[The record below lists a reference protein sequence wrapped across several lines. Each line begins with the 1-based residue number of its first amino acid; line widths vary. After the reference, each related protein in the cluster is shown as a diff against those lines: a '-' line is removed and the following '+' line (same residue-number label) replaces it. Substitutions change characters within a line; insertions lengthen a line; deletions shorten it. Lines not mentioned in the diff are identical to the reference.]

1 MVFNIHTAFSD
12 DLAQA
17 WDELLSVSASN
28 VPFLKYNYQKL
39 WWESRGA
46 NEWSL
51 DSELVLITAEEGGLL
66 RGVAP
71 LFRTPQGELHLVGSI
86 EISDYL
92 DFIVRPED
100 APVFVAGVLD
110 ALQPM
115 DWQVMILDNILEGS
129 PLIPAFQETLKNT
142 SHELNLEPLEVAP
155 AITLQG
161 DWEAYLV
168 TVKKKQRHEIRRKL
182 RRAEESE
189 LGVTFKVIDQLEELP
204 QAIQHVFHLMRFDEE
219 KKDFLSPAMESLFE
233 NIAAWAFKEGI
244 LNLAFL
250 EIDGKPSACNFS
262 FNYDNQIWLYNSGIS
277 AEYQELSPGWVILGK
292 LIEWCTLEGKTRF
305 DFMRG
310 DEEYKYRFGAENR
323 QLYRLSITR

>member
-1 MVFNIHTAFSD
+1 MIFSIHTAFSD

-110 ALQPM
+110 TLQPM
-115 DWQVMILDNILEGS
+115 NWQVMILDNILEDS
-129 PLIPAFQETLKNT
+129 PLIPAFQEALKNK
-142 SHELNLEPLEVAP
+142 SQALNLEPLEVAP
-155 AITLQG
+155 AITLNG
-161 DWEAYLV
+161 DWETYLSTVARKNSV
-168 TVKKKQRHEIRRKL
+168 T
-182 RRAEESE
+182 
-189 LGVTFKVIDQLEELP
+189 
-204 QAIQHVFHLMRFDEE
+204 
-219 KKDFLSPAMESLFE
+219 
-233 NIAAWAFKEGI
+233 
-244 LNLAFL
+244 
-250 EIDGKPSACNFS
+250 
-262 FNYDNQIWLYNSGIS
+262 
-277 AEYQELSPGWVILGK
+277 
-292 LIEWCTLEGKTRF
+292 
-305 DFMRG
+305 
-310 DEEYKYRFGAENR
+310 KYAENCAAPR
-323 QLYRLSITR
+323 NPNWALPLRSSINSRIFPRPCRMYSI